1 MESMNWPAN
10 QNWKIAAA
18 TTEAHLH
25 KCFEQSWG
33 VCILNLA
40 QRRILTEVFQKA
52 SPEVLGGVVWPF
64 LRPRV
69 VYNSPFWSRHQP
81 TSTRIYTWLSRPL
94 LPWPL
99 TWIGFSAINMYQAAE
114 EGEGGRDVG
123 EVGGVEGRPSSQNS
137 TETPLNPSKWVYVL
151 LCLCVK
157 DWNWHGPNSYNALVL
172 LPYQWCSSW
181 PRLFHSLSIGSLFSA
196 KSRAEQV
203 SPIMIF
209 LQGSHH
215 WKLKVKI
222 MMVEGGR
229 STQRTSSCRRKPSLS
244 TTNQRLEANHRCY
257 PSTLL
262 RS

>member
-94 LPWPL
+94 LPWPP

-172 LPYQWCSSW
+172 LPVMLILTQVVPQPLHWLPLFCQVSSW
-181 PRLFHSLSIGSLFSA
+181 AGFANNDNPSRKPPLKA
-196 KSRAEQV
+196 KSEDHDGWRW
-203 SPIMIF
+203 P
-209 LQGSHH
+209 LD
-215 WKLKVKI
+215 
-222 MMVEGGR
+222 
-229 STQRTSSCRRKPSLS
+229 
-244 TTNQRLEANHRCY
+244 TTH
-257 PSTLL
+257 
-262 RS
+262 